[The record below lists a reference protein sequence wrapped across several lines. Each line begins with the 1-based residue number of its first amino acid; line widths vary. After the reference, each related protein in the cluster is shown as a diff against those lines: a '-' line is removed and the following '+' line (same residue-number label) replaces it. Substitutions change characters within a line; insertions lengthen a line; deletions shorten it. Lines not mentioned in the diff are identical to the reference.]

1 MKWIYLTLAIISET
15 IATSA
20 LKESNE
26 LSKLVPTLIMIIG
39 YGSSF
44 YFLSMTLREISVGVA
59 YAIWSGI
66 GIFLISLIGYYRF
79 GQKLDTPAMIGIA
92 LIILGVAVIN
102 LFSKSVSH

>member
-20 LKESNE
+20 LKESDE
-26 LSKLVPTLIMIIG
+26 LTKLTPTIVMIVG
-39 YGSSF
+39 YGLSF
-44 YFLSMTLREISVGVA
+44 YFLSATLKQISIGVA

-79 GQKLDTPAMIGIA
+79 GQKLDTPAMIGIG
-92 LIILGVAVIN
+92 LIILGVVVIN
-102 LFSKSVSH
+102 LFSKSVSQ